1 MGTPRLTLT
10 IVRAGPENTW
20 GSPAVLHDSL
30 QHTHTSVWPRE
41 RLFFFFSRENVVVA
55 RVPLNHSTNG
65 WYLFLHSSGTRLKTD
80 ESTIRRPTVEKNNF
94 WGGKKKQ
101 GRNSRRRGQV
111 LTSSGQAE
119 WKVSSGWH
127 QQQRYSFHLAPYVV
141 HGWRRKNAETPA
153 RRNGRLLHPITSSN
167 RRRRHLVVDFYTSLT
182 RLPTDAHFSS
192 RLENFG
198 ISWKL
203 LDVSNHLQL
212 KMSARQTPNEFLKQ
226 IIGRPVVV
234 KLNNGVDY
242 RGKSCQTHGWILS
255 CIN

>member
-30 QHTHTSVWPRE
+30 QHTHTSMWPRE
-41 RLFFFFSRENVVVA
+41 RLFFFFWRENVVVA

-80 ESTIRRPTVEKNNF
+80 ESTIRRPTVEKKQLLR
-94 WGGKKKQ
+94 GKKKQ

-127 QQQRYSFHLAPYVV
+127 QQQRYSFHLALMLYMAGGGKTP
-141 HGWRRKNAETPA
+141 RRQRDVTGDYYT
-153 RRNGRLLHPITSSN
+153 RS
-167 RRRRHLVVDFYTSLT
+167 RH
-182 RLPTDAHFSS
+182 RIDA
-192 RLENFG
+192 G
-198 ISWKL
+198 DI
-203 LDVSNHLQL
+203 
-212 KMSARQTPNEFLKQ
+212 
-226 IIGRPVVV
+226 
-234 KLNNGVDY
+234 
-242 RGKSCQTHGWILS
+242 
-255 CIN
+255 